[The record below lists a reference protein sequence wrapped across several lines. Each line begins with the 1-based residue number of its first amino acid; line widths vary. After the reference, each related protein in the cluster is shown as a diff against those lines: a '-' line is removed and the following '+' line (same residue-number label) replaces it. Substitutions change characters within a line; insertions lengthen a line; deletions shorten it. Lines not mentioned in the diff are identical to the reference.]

1 MILYTTINIISL
13 IETNFSDL
21 SGPSGVKGTRF
32 FYGQIDEGLP
42 SFYEIKLRS
51 NIMAEKKT
59 NTDRIKRI
67 YDLCEEHFGDVRF
80 VGIKYQKKIGWVA
93 KAQFDDGFENLTAD
107 GETSVEALRN
117 LKNRVKKIIKR
128 YNAV

>member
-1 MILYTTINIISL
+1 MA
-13 IETNFSDL
+13 
-21 SGPSGVKGTRF
+21 
-32 FYGQIDEGLP
+32 
-42 SFYEIKLRS
+42 EIKT
-51 NIMAEKKT
+51 KKT
-59 NTDRIKRI
+59 NTQLIKRI

-80 VGIKYQKKIGWVA
+80 VGIKYHKKIGWIA
-93 KAQFDDGFENLTAD
+93 KAQFDGDFENLTAD